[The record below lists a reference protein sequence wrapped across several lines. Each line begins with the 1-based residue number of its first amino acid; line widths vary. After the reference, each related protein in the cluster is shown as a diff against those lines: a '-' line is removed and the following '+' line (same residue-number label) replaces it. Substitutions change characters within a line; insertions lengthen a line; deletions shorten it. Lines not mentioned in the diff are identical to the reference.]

1 MKSEL
6 GVRIGVGAGSGA
18 GSGAG
23 IGAGGWIRRLEQE
36 LEWQQE
42 LDLEAGVG
50 AEAEG
55 TKSSE
60 IPAWE
65 AQIRIL
71 GPNAGFISSMVVFQK
86 DFDEKMAT
94 FKTRKMT
101 TSPGPTGYTIPAFHC
116 RFTIRSAI

>member
-6 GVRIGVGAGSGA
+6 TVRTGAGAGSGA

-23 IGAGGWIRRLEQE
+23 NGAGSGAGGWIWRLEQE

-42 LDLEAGVG
+42 LDLEAGVE

-55 TKSSE
+55 AKSSE
-60 IPAWE
+60 IAPWE

-71 GPNAGFISSMVVFQK
+71 GPNSG
-86 DFDEKMAT
+86 DEKMAT

-101 TSPGPTGYTIPAFHC
+101 TSPGPTGHTIPAFHC
-116 RFTIRSAI
+116 RFTMKSLF